1 MSIATLDY
9 FHSAS
14 LRQRYVD
21 ELDDALRS
29 HRLRPEARLWLQ
41 DPARP
46 LVEGGPDPVRVDRL
60 LFNDGSSSAYELSGA
75 LMLSHQQADDPQVY
89 LYTLADGIEVFPDR
103 HALLAALRQRFA
115 QGDADTLFESE
126 RIEGDPFHAQ
136 MLNLV
141 DHQAGHVGQ
150 VAAQLRLTPSLP
162 DVLTAALARQLRAK
176 LARMSIDPAT
186 HLLQIVSAS
195 SREVELTPVTQ
206 TLAQAVFDDYCK
218 VQIEEG
224 FERRFLCA
232 QGLIADSADAQ
243 LFAQALTEATA
254 QAGSEYGQQLTA
266 FWQDIWRAG
275 RTRRDLAIET
285 LGDSYRCALYRCRHN
300 ASLDA
305 ASVNTLRSVLG
316 DAPAAADLRCSRL
329 KIRIGYSNF
338 YPLAATFAVQR
349 GAAGVGSLLWFTPDH
364 SLVGFADVAALAAH
378 LGTVQGR
385 QQLRALLAIEDQPLL
400 LQQGAVQLQLEP
412 IRTPVMADRID
423 SILALQARNLAYAL
437 GPSNLGE
444 RVTAMIDDALDVRQL
459 LDPRQ
464 SQLDAGRWRRAAPFD
479 FCDVWPGAGSDTSLA
494 TAPEDGD
501 SSISSDAGG
510 DRTSRLI
517 LSASWRELAQSFDS
531 RAERL
536 RQSDI
541 ALLDCAAQALQP
553 YVSVLV
559 RGPVRARDIRV
570 QWLEP
575 IPLEASVTKLSA
587 VPVSETQQLMSLDL
601 VSLLLE
607 CVTGHRPAIAPMGMQ
622 VRVESSVQAGA
633 ALIELIPHVLDKA
646 GADFPRR
653 YADYFRQSRVGL
665 QRQGDSHAWP
675 DMQALSLREDALRL
689 DLALG
694 KREGRFDSGAI
705 RMARQMLD
713 RPVRALRIAL
723 GEPLTEAFSV
733 SLAYDH
739 QPAAVLCDTLVLRQ
753 TLNPDAPVMLW
764 CGTTGWRQY
773 ASIQQLQHN
782 LQRNLHGARR
792 EHWLKHVGEGD
803 RRRLGRYLLDSSDP
817 QVQIRLQRIDGHA
830 VDNMQR
836 DVLGR
841 TQQDL
846 RQLCL
851 SAARCRLGASLLT
864 GLAYEAEV
872 DEQLVETLDMLS
884 VNIDNSIFEA
894 MLPSWLVSAS
904 FADLDQYSRIFKR
917 FYLASDG
924 GKDFLFDVPSLHDL
938 ARDRLIA
945 QLSRDF
951 PDQQLDPDHISVTS
965 RRYAGAFPP
974 TGEVPSAMAAATLVH
989 TEALT
994 DYAINR
1000 FVGIRDS
1007 SLSVDPLGFE
1017 QMAGFLTPDYLRQ
1030 LVRKLDVGAEY
1041 MALLRRALSSDDA
1054 HYAERQRLFVEQLP
1068 PALLAVALTDKV
1080 QGRLSARAYEFISS
1094 VLDMPDGVAREP
1106 VEGTRVIISPM
1117 QLVADRGLP
1126 PDTVSGVYVIFP
1138 EALDAGP
1145 VVLYA
1150 VYHGAFVFREYANR
1164 TALAAAIRTE
1174 ASLQQLLLERV
1185 DPQVHRRYAH
1195 GGFREPHLASSVGL
1209 FDFDLP
1215 LHRPGPVALG
1225 TVEEKGNA
1233 LQLLFDGTV
1242 KVLLDM
1248 GAASSVTNEQ
1258 VDRSDRR
1265 FLATLGFE
1273 QILCLLPGKW
1283 ATLVTLWQSHALI
1296 RASALSIS
1304 GHRWGEALSE
1314 FSAALGVLVT
1324 ARRQAIEERV
1334 SEEPVSP
1341 RSAFDL
1347 VQENGQT
1354 SSSSSWGGISL
1365 SAEQRVRLQELQAQ
1379 NVALNEMR
1387 HDALLN
1393 LYSDPDSAATYA
1405 VVDGKV
1411 FEVNRLPEGEWV
1423 IVGADGTTG
1432 PQLILDDDQRW
1443 QLDLNVRLRGGGGVI
1458 TRFQAATAL
1467 SSVEEVMVIEA
1478 SGMPEI
1484 RLQYRARARQIG
1496 EAHAQAKRYLENCL
1510 DNLNVNT
1517 PGAALEPR
1525 VNGVVADFFGAASPD
1540 QQLLGRVESAIRSLF
1555 AEVMDA
1561 SLSPFSSPRF
1571 VVGSNRPGHDRVT
1584 AFMVPADPQRRIFLT
1599 ERFFRVPYFRLKPEA
1614 IAAGFD
1620 PLRHSQAAVLL
1631 HELSHQVLN
1640 TKDIAY
1646 LEANSPY
1653 PDLLLQNTA
1662 SNFRSRAQ
1670 IERLQNSRLSHQT
1683 LHSDLFKYMED
1694 GQWRDISREDGI
1706 GYSTILQITETRTLD
1721 DARKVFLSD
1730 VHKRSR
1736 VMLKNADSMTL
1747 LILRLGRHNYVAPQP

>member
-41 DPARP
+41 GPARP

-60 LFNDGSSSAYELSGA
+60 LFNDGSSSAFELSGA

-243 LFAQALTEATA
+243 RFAQALTEATA

-437 GPSNLGE
+437 GSSNLGE

-479 FCDVWPGAGSDTSLA
+479 FCDVWRGAGSDTSLA
-494 TAPEDGD
+494 TAPEEGD

-541 ALLDCAAQALQP
+541 VLLDYAAQALQP

-575 IPLEASVTKLSA
+575 IPLEASVTELSA

-607 CVTGHRPAIAPMGMQ
+607 CVTGHRAGVPSTME
-622 VRVESSVQAGA
+622 VRVEPSAARVA
-633 ALIELIPHVLDKA
+633 ALAELIPRVLEKA
-646 GADFPRR
+646 AVDFTRR

-705 RMARQMLD
+705 GMARQMLD

-733 SLAYDH
+733 SLAYDPH
-739 QPAAVLCDTLVLRQ
+739 PAALLCDTLVLRQ
-753 TLNPDAPVMLW
+753 TLEPDAPVMLW
-764 CGTTGWRQY
+764 RATTGWRQF
-773 ASIQQLQHN
+773 ASIEHLQHALQLN
-782 LQRNLHGARR
+782 LLGPHR
-792 EHWLKHVGEGD
+792 ERWLKLLGERD
-803 RRRLGRYLLDSSDP
+803 RRLLETYLLDSSRP
-817 QVQIRLQRIDGHA
+817 AVQIRLQRIDGHVIDSLQA
-830 VDNMQR
+830 QTLKR
-836 DVLGR
+836 G
-841 TQQDL
+841 QQDL

-851 SAARCRLGASLLT
+851 SAARCHLPARLFTSL
-864 GLAYEAEV
+864 ACAAEL
-872 DEQLVETLDMLS
+872 DRQLVEMLDGLA
-884 VNIDNSIFEA
+884 VRIDCSIFEA
-894 MLPSWLVSAS
+894 MLPSWLISAS
-904 FADLDQYSRIFKR
+904 LADLDQYNKIFKR

-924 GKDFLFDVPSLHDL
+924 GKDFLFDVPALQDL
-938 ARDRLIA
+938 ARDRLTA
-945 QLSRDF
+945 QLSQDF
-951 PDQQLDPDHISVTS
+951 PDQLLNPDAINVIS
-965 RRYAGAFPP
+965 RRYVSAIP
-974 TGEVPSAMAAATLVH
+974 TVGELPSGVAAATIVH
-989 TEALT
+989 TETLT

-1000 FVGIRDS
+1000 FVGVRDS
-1007 SLSVDPLGFE
+1007 ALSVDP
-1017 QMAGFLTPDYLRQ
+1017 AGGEPVAGLLRPDYLRQ
-1030 LVRKLDVGAEY
+1030 LVRQLDVGAGY
-1041 MALLRRALSSDDA
+1041 MALLRKALSSDDV

-1068 PALLAVALTDKV
+1068 PALMALALTEKV
-1080 QGRLSARAYEFISS
+1080 QGKLTARAYEFICS

-1106 VEGTRVIISPM
+1106 VDGVRVILSPL
-1117 QLVADRGLP
+1117 QLVADRGVN
-1126 PDTVSGVYVIFP
+1126 PDTVTGVYVIFP
-1138 EALDAGP
+1138 EAPDAGP

-1150 VYHGAFVFREYANR
+1150 IYHPLFVFREYPNR
-1164 TALAAAIRTE
+1164 TALTAAIRTDE
-1174 ASLQQLLLERV
+1174 SLQRLLLQRV
-1185 DPQVHRRYAH
+1185 DPQVHRRYAR

-1215 LHRPGPVALG
+1215 LHRPGPVALA

-1233 LQLLFDGTV
+1233 LQLLFKGTV

-1248 GAASSVTNEQ
+1248 GANDSVTNQQVDQSGRAFLVTLGLEQ
-1258 VDRSDRR
+1258 V
-1265 FLATLGFE
+1265 
-1273 QILCLLPGKW
+1273 LCLLPGKW

-1334 SEEPVSP
+1334 PEDPLDPQPASDSVDEK
-1341 RSAFDL
+1341 R
-1347 VQENGQT
+1347 QT
-1354 SSSSSWGGISL
+1354 PYASWGGISL
-1365 SAEQRVRLQELQAQ
+1365 NAEQRVRLQDLQAQ
-1379 NVALNEMR
+1379 NVALNAMR
-1387 HDALLN
+1387 HDELLN
-1393 LYSDPDSAATYA
+1393 LYLDPDSAATYA

-1467 SSVEEVMVIEA
+1467 SSVEQVMVIEA

-1517 PGAALEPR
+1517 PGAVLEPR